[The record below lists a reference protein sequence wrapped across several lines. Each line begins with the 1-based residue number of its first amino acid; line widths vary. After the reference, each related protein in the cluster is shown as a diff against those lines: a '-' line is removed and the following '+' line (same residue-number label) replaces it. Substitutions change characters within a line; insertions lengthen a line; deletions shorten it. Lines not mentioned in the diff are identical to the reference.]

1 MSLTSSCSALL
12 LLLLLLIM
20 VMCTATWM
28 LVYCLVACIMT
39 WRDHGE
45 AKHYRQQQTDKAPH
59 GNNNTISRWMWTAAI
74 ANSPHSASD
83 TLSSFPAFEAPLDAK
98 RPPQLLTPELTG
110 SGMSPSP
117 RKQAKW
123 GTGAGHVDQEQHVKD
138 EMVRGQG
145 LRVLYC
151 LALVEGGGARAGE
164 ASGAIFCTVS

>member
-1 MSLTSSCSALL
+1 
-12 LLLLLLIM
+12 
-20 VMCTATWM
+20 M
-28 LVYCLVACIMT
+28 LVYCLVCCIMT

-45 AKHYRQQQTDKAPH
+45 AKHYRQQQTDPAPH

-117 RKQAKW
+117 HKQAKW

-138 EMVRGQG
+138 QMVRMQCWRDRGCFPCFTDG
-145 LRVLYC
+145 
-151 LALVEGGGARAGE
+151 
-164 ASGAIFCTVS
+164 